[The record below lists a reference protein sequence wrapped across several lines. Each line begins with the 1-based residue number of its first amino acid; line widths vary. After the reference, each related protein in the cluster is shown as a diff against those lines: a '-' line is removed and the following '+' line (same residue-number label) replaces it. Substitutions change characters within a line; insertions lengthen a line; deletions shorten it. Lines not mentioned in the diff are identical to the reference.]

1 VKADA
6 TRGWQQLLVVLALIA
21 GVLGMHALVVA
32 GHDRHIGVGDTGHH
46 VMAEPATGP
55 ISTDHIATGHIT
67 VEPIT
72 AAAQMAADAL
82 MPAQAGHSRPTDVA
96 HGLLHLCMAVL
107 AAIALLLLG
116 LFAVATPTA
125 VAGRLL
131 LRGPAP
137 APARPPPRS
146 AVRLALL
153 CVLRN

>member
-1 VKADA
+1 VGTDA
-6 TRGWQQLLVVLALIA
+6 SRGWRQLLVVLALIA

-32 GHDRHIGVGDTGHH
+32 GHDAQTGVATHH
-46 VMAEPATGP
+46 ATAEPATGP
-55 ISTDHIATGHIT
+55 IAVAH
-67 VEPIT
+67 
-72 AAAQMAADAL
+72 MAADAL
-82 MPAQAGHSRPTDVA
+82 MPAQSGTPAGPTDVA
-96 HGLLHLCMAVL
+96 HGLLHLCLAVL

-116 LFAVATPTA
+116 LFSLATPAA
-125 VAGRLL
+125 VAGRLV